1 MKLLNYSSLL
11 INYNCFIIHNSK
23 AILIIHFIVVIS
35 NYNTSQYIN
44 IIPIDLFE
52 GNILIRLVFV
62 SLLALC
68 IYDRLTRASR
78 VLKVPTIIRIGT
90 FNLEVGL
97 NLYNYEDEIKGDI
110 SFPWNRKC
118 MSATPNKEKISL
130 LNETIKTSRCDVI
143 GMQEVAINK
152 DNEPLPDEL
161 ICEYYFGSLYTSH
174 PSTWNRAV
182 KKGGEKASLAN
193 GLLLKNG
200 LKSSNPR
207 RIDISSPCVENYTRS
222 AALLDVHY
230 PERTITHASVHKSGG
245 FMDDSKIISLVINA
259 NLTAEE
265 NEEIRKAF
273 ANEKHYQTRQLL
285 KHMPHIICMDG
296 NAKLW
301 NFDPTAIEAFNNYK
315 KQIIDTLTKNNNL
328 CTTLSEDE
336 IDNIL
341 NRFLCINHP
350 DVEDSIYNIYIKAGY
365 RLATRIEDV
374 QHSVKFGGIVDLIW
388 YLPNVVEET
397 EEPAQIINEKIVMK
411 GDDPYKK
418 TAYLSD
424 HNLIV
429 KSFRIKEKTSMDYFK
444 DFINYFK

>member
-1 MKLLNYSSLL
+1 M
-11 INYNCFIIHNSK
+11 
-23 AILIIHFIVVIS
+23 
-35 NYNTSQYIN
+35 
-44 IIPIDLFE
+44 
-52 GNILIRLVFV
+52 
-62 SLLALC
+62 ALC

-152 DNEPLPDEL
+152 DGNHLLEES
-161 ICEYYFGSLYTSH
+161 IEGYNYGALYTSH

-200 LKSSNPR
+200 LKSSNPKKV
-207 RIDISSPCVENYTRS
+207 DISSPCVENYTRS

-301 NFDPTAIEAFNNYK
+301 NQDPTAIEAFNNYK

>member
-1 MKLLNYSSLL
+1 MLY
-11 INYNCFIIHNSK
+11 IHNSK

-35 NYNTSQYIN
+35 NYNLLQYIN
-44 IIPIDLFE
+44 IISIDLFE

-62 SLLALC
+62 SLLGLC
-68 IYDRLTRASR
+68 IYDRLIRAS
-78 VLKVPTIIRIGT
+78 KVPKIPTFTRIGT
-90 FNLEVGL
+90 WNLEVGL
-97 NLYNYEDEIKGDI
+97 NLYDYQDENKGDT
-110 SFPWNRKC
+110 SFIWNRKC
-118 MSATPNKEKISL
+118 LLARINPEKISL

-143 GMQEVAINK
+143 GVQEVAINK
-152 DNEPLPDEL
+152 DGNHLLEES
-161 ICEYYFGSLYTSH
+161 IEGYNYSALYTSH
-174 PSTWNRAV
+174 PSTWHRAV
-182 KKGGEKASLAN
+182 KKGGEGASLAN

-200 LKSSNPR
+200 LKSSNPKKV
-207 RIDISSPCVENYTRS
+207 DISSPCVENYTRS

-245 FMDDSKIISLVINA
+245 FMDDSKIVSLVINS

-273 ANEKHYQTRQLL
+273 ANEKHYQTHQVL

-301 NFDPTAIEAFNNYK
+301 NPDLVAVEAFNNYK
-315 KQIIDTLTKNNNL
+315 KQIIDTLKKNNNL
-328 CTTLSEDE
+328 CSTLTDAE
-336 IDNIL
+336 IDYIL

-350 DVEDSIYNIYIKAGY
+350 DVEDSIYNIYINAGY

-429 KSFRIKEKTSMDYFK
+429 KSFRIKPKTSMDYFK
-444 DFINYFK
+444 DFINYFKSK

>member
-1 MKLLNYSSLL
+1 M
-11 INYNCFIIHNSK
+11 
-23 AILIIHFIVVIS
+23 
-35 NYNTSQYIN
+35 
-44 IIPIDLFE
+44 
-52 GNILIRLVFV
+52 
-62 SLLALC
+62 
-68 IYDRLTRASR
+68 YD
-78 VLKVPTIIRIGT
+78 
-90 FNLEVGL
+90 
-97 NLYNYEDEIKGDI
+97 YQDEIKGDT
-110 SFPWNRKC
+110 SFIWNRKC
-118 MSATPNKEKISL
+118 ISARINPEKKDL
-130 LNETIKTSRCDVI
+130 VNQTFKTSQCDVV
-143 GMQEVAINK
+143 GVQEWALNK
-152 DNEPLPDEL
+152 DNEPLANES
-161 ICEYYFGSLYTSH
+161 IEGYYFGSLYRAHS
-174 PSTWNRAV
+174 STWHRAV
-182 KKGGEKASLAN
+182 KKGGEGASLAN

-200 LKSSNPR
+200 LKSSNPKKV
-207 RIDISSPCVENYTRS
+207 DISSPCVENYTRS

-230 PERTITHASVHKSGG
+230 PERIITHASVHKSGG

-301 NFDPTAIEAFNNYK
+301 NPDPVAIEAFNNYK
-315 KQIIDTLTKNNNL
+315 KQIIDTLRKNNNL
-328 CTTLSEDE
+328 SNLPSLKLGKISNIRLEAE
-336 IDNIL
+336 IDYIL

-350 DVEDSIYNIYIKAGY
+350 DIEDSIYNIYIKAGY